1 MERNTLYTEKDCSA
15 TGSHCNIQGKVVV
28 IGQDNP
34 ERQLYF
40 CLCGNGASANPSG
53 VAVFLVS
60 LRTGEFALKN
70 RSEVIGILKPEL
82 LPDSAKL
89 QLSQI
94 RPVGALDL
102 KNHEP
107 KYSGYS
113 FLPDGRYAAGVWLCS
128 EQEVMDYI
136 EMQKPYQHRIMIC
149 DRNDFCVL
157 ELREGQLLYPGEEA
171 MEAFRQEA
179 QAVAPYPLSRHSDL
193 DEGNGGMTMT

>member
-1 MERNTLYTEKDCSA
+1 MEQNTLYTAKDCSA
-15 TGSHCNIQGKVVV
+15 TGLDCNIQGKVVV
-28 IGQDNP
+28 ISHDNP

-40 CLCGNGASANPSG
+40 CLCGNGAGANPSG
-53 VAVFLVS
+53 SAVFFVS
-60 LRTGEFALKN
+60 LHTGEFSLKN

-113 FLPDGRYAAGVWLCS
+113 FLPDGRYASGVWLCT
-128 EQEVMDYI
+128 EQEALNYV
-136 EMQKPYQHRIMIC
+136 EMQKPYQHRIMLC
-149 DRNDFCVL
+149 DRDDFCVL
-157 ELREGQLLYPGEEA
+157 ELQDGKLIHPAEEV
-171 MEAFRQEA
+171 MEEFRQASE
-179 QAVAPYPLSRHSDL
+179 
-193 DEGNGGMTMT
+193 NGGLTMT

>member
-1 MERNTLYTEKDCSA
+1 MERRSTYTAAGCSA
-15 TGSHCNIQGKVVV
+15 TGLGCNIQGKVVV
-28 IGQDNP
+28 LSHDNP

-40 CLCGNGASANPSG
+40 CLCGNGAGANPSG
-53 VAVFLVS
+53 SAVFLVS

-102 KNHEP
+102 KNHES

-113 FLPDGRYAAGVWLCS
+113 FLPDGRYASGVWLCT
-128 EQEVMDYI
+128 EQEALDYGGVPLP
-136 EMQKPYQHRIMIC
+136 ER
-149 DRNDFCVL
+149 
-157 ELREGQLLYPGEEA
+157 PGK
-171 MEAFRQEA
+171 
-179 QAVAPYPLSRHSDL
+179 
-193 DEGNGGMTMT
+193 

>member
-1 MERNTLYTEKDCSA
+1 MERKSLFTDKDCLA
-15 TGSHCNIQGKVVV
+15 TGLNCSIQGKVVV
-28 IGQDNP
+28 LSQDTP

-40 CLCGNGASANPSG
+40 CLCGNGAGANPNGS
-53 VAVFLVS
+53 ALFLVS
-60 LRTGEFALKN
+60 LHTGEFALKK

-94 RPVGALDL
+94 RPAEALDL

-113 FLPDGRYAAGVWLCS
+113 FLPDGRYASGVWLCT
-128 EQEVMDYI
+128 EQEALDYV

-149 DRNDFCVL
+149 DRDDFCVL
-157 ELREGQLLYPGEEA
+157 ELQEGRLLHPTEEA
-171 MEAFRQEA
+171 IEVFRQ
-179 QAVAPYPLSRHSDL
+179 VS
-193 DEGNGGMTMT
+193 GNGGLTMT

>member
-1 MERNTLYTEKDCSA
+1 MERNTRYTAKDCSA
-15 TGSHCNIQGKVVV
+15 TGLGCSIQGKVVV
-28 IGQDNP
+28 LSHDSP
-34 ERQLYF
+34 EQQLYF
-40 CLCGNGASANPSG
+40 CLCGNGAGANPSG
-53 VAVFLVS
+53 SAVFLVS

-113 FLPDGRYAAGVWLCS
+113 FLPDGRYASGVWLCT
-128 EQEVMDYI
+128 EQEALSYV
-136 EMQKPYQHRIMIC
+136 EMQKPYQHRSC
-149 DRNDFCVL
+149 S
-157 ELREGQLLYPGEEA
+157 A
-171 MEAFRQEA
+171 T
-179 QAVAPYPLSRHSDL
+179 
-193 DEGNGGMTMT
+193 GMTIVFWKWKTAGSCIHPKRKWRLCKILRTEV

>member
-102 KNHEP
+102 KNHGQRP
-107 KYSGYS
+107 
-113 FLPDGRYAAGVWLCS
+113 
-128 EQEVMDYI
+128 
-136 EMQKPYQHRIMIC
+136 
-149 DRNDFCVL
+149 VL
-157 ELREGQLLYPGEEA
+157 
-171 MEAFRQEA
+171 
-179 QAVAPYPLSRHSDL
+179 SS
-193 DEGNGGMTMT
+193 

>member
-1 MERNTLYTEKDCSA
+1 MERKSTYTAADCAA
-15 TGSHCNIQGKVVV
+15 TGLGCSIQGKVVV

-40 CLCGNGASANPSG
+40 CLCGNGAGANPSG
-53 VAVFLVS
+53 SAVFLVS

-70 RSEVIGILKPEL
+70 RSEVIGILKPQL

-113 FLPDGRYAAGVWLCS
+113 FLPDGRYASGVWLCT
-128 EQEVMDYI
+128 EQEALDYV
-136 EMQKPYQHRIMIC
+136 EMQKPYQHRIMLC
-149 DRNDFCVL
+149 DRDDFCVL
-157 ELREGQLLYPGEEA
+157 ELQAGKLIHPTEKE
-171 MEAFRQEA
+171 MEA
-179 QAVAPYPLSRHSDL
+179 SRNP
-193 DEGNGGMTMT
+193 ENGGMIMT

>member
-15 TGSHCNIQGKVVV
+15 TGLSCSIQGKVVV
-28 IGQDNP
+28 LSHDSS

-40 CLCGNGASANPSG
+40 CLCGNGAGTNPSG
-53 VAVFLVS
+53 SAVFLVS

-70 RSEVIGILKPEL
+70 RSEVIGLLKPEL

-113 FLPDGRYAAGVWLCS
+113 FLPDGRYASGVWLCT
-128 EQEVMDYI
+128 EQEALSYV
-136 EMQKPYQHRIMIC
+136 EMQKPYQHRIMLC
-149 DRNDFCVL
+149 DRDDFCVL
-157 ELREGQLLYPGEEA
+157 EMESGRLLHPSQEE
-171 MEAFRQEA
+171 MEAFRNPQ
-179 QAVAPYPLSRHSDL
+179 
-193 DEGNGGMTMT
+193 NGGITMT

>member
-1 MERNTLYTEKDCSA
+1 MGRNTLYIEKDCSA
-15 TGSHCNIQGKVVV
+15 TGLGCSIQGKVVV
-28 IGQDNP
+28 ISHDSP

-40 CLCGNGASANPSG
+40 CLCGNGAGVNPSG
-53 VAVFLVS
+53 SAVFLVS

-70 RSEVIGILKPEL
+70 RSEVIGIVKPEL

-113 FLPDGRYAAGVWLCS
+113 FLPDGRYAPGVWLCT
-128 EQEVMDYI
+128 EQEALNYV
-136 EMQKPYQHRIMIC
+136 EMQKPYQHRIMLC
-149 DRNDFCVL
+149 DRDDFCVL
-157 ELREGQLLYPGEEA
+157 EMESGRLLHPTEKE
-171 MEAFRQEA
+171 MEAFRNPE
-179 QAVAPYPLSRHSDL
+179 
-193 DEGNGGMTMT
+193 NGGLTMT

>member
-1 MERNTLYTEKDCSA
+1 MERNILYTEKHCSA
-15 TGSHCNIQGKVVV
+15 TGLGCSIQGKVVV
-28 IGQDNP
+28 ISHDSP

-40 CLCGNGASANPSG
+40 CLCGNGAGANPSG
-53 VAVFLVS
+53 SAVFLVS

-70 RSEVIGILKPEL
+70 RSEVIGIVRPEL

-113 FLPDGRYAAGVWLCS
+113 FLPDGRYASGVWLCT
-128 EQEVMDYI
+128 EQEALNYV
-136 EMQKPYQHRIMIC
+136 EMQKPYQHRIMLC
-149 DRNDFCVL
+149 DRDDFCVL
-157 ELREGQLLYPGEEA
+157 ELQDGKLIHPTEKE
-171 MEAFRQEA
+171 MEAFQ
-179 QAVAPYPLSRHSDL
+179 QNSQD
-193 DEGNGGMTMT
+193 GGMTMT

>member
-1 MERNTLYTEKDCSA
+1 MERESTYTAADCAA
-15 TGSHCNIQGKVVV
+15 TGSPCSIQGKVVV
-28 IGQDNP
+28 ISHDSP

-40 CLCGNGASANPSG
+40 CLCGNGAGANPNAEAGANPSG
-53 VAVFLVS
+53 SAVFLVS

-113 FLPDGRYAAGVWLCS
+113 FLPDGRYASGVWLCT
-128 EQEVMDYI
+128 EQEALNYV
-136 EMQKPYQHRIMIC
+136 EMQKPYQHRIMLC
-149 DRNDFCVL
+149 DRDDFCVL
-157 ELREGQLLYPGEEA
+157 ELQNGKLIHPSEKE
-171 MEAFRQEA
+171 MEAFRNPE
-179 QAVAPYPLSRHSDL
+179 
-193 DEGNGGMTMT
+193 NGGMTMT

>member
-1 MERNTLYTEKDCSA
+1 MERKSAYTSADCSA
-15 TGSHCNIQGKVVV
+15 TGSHCSIQGKVVV
-28 IGQDNP
+28 LSHDNP

-40 CLCGNGASANPSG
+40 CLCGNGAGANPNG
-53 VAVFLVS
+53 AAVFLVS

-70 RSEVIGILKPEL
+70 RSEVIGILKQEL

-113 FLPDGRYAAGVWLCS
+113 FLPDGRYASGVWLCT
-128 EQEVMDYI
+128 EQEALSYV
-136 EMQKPYQHRIMIC
+136 EMQKPYQHRIMLC
-149 DRNDFCVL
+149 DRDDFCVL
-157 ELREGQLLYPGEEA
+157 EMENGRLLHPSGEE
-171 MEAFRQEA
+171 MEALQNPE
-179 QAVAPYPLSRHSDL
+179 
-193 DEGNGGMTMT
+193 NGGLTMT

>member
-1 MERNTLYTEKDCSA
+1 MERKALYTAKDCSA
-15 TGSHCNIQGKVVV
+15 TGLGCSIQGKVVV
-28 IGQDNP
+28 LNHDIC

-40 CLCGNGASANPSG
+40 CLCGNGAGADSNGSAL
-53 VAVFLVS
+53 FLVS
-60 LRTGEFALKN
+60 LHTGEFALKK

-94 RPVGALDL
+94 RPIGALDL

-113 FLPDGRYAAGVWLCS
+113 FLPDGRYTSGVWLCS

-136 EMQKPYQHRIMIC
+136 EIQKPYQHRIMIC

-157 ELREGQLLYPGEEA
+157 EIQEGKLLHPSQVE
-171 MEAFRQEA
+171 MEALQNP
-179 QAVAPYPLSRHSDL
+179 Q
-193 DEGNGGMTMT
+193 NGGLTMT

>member
-1 MERNTLYTEKDCSA
+1 MERNTLYTEKDCLA
-15 TGSHCNIQGKVVV
+15 TGLGCSIQGKVVV
-28 IGQDNP
+28 IGQENP

-40 CLCGNGASANPSG
+40 CLCGNGAGANPSG
-53 VAVFLVS
+53 SAVFLVS

-70 RSEVIGILKPEL
+70 RNEVMGILKPEL

-113 FLPDGRYAAGVWLCS
+113 FLPDGRYASGVWLCT
-128 EQEVMDYI
+128 EQEALSYV
-136 EMQKPYQHRIMIC
+136 EMQKPYQHRIMLC
-149 DRNDFCVL
+149 DRDDFCVL
-157 ELREGQLLYPGEEA
+157 EMENGRLLHPSGEE
-171 MEAFRQEA
+171 MEALQNPE
-179 QAVAPYPLSRHSDL
+179 
-193 DEGNGGMTMT
+193 NGGLTMT